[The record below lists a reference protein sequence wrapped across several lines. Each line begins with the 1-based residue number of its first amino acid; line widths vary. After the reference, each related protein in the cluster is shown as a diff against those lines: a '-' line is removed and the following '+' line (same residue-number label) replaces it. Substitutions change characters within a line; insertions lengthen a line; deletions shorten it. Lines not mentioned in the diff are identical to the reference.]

1 MQTGIP
7 TIHFQV
13 ICSFQ
18 GRYCMRSL
26 TSFHNWIHPKWH
38 FLTKPFRNSVKRA
51 MCHKKHQRIDIR
63 KNPMPT
69 CTVKKT
75 RNCQRWNLATHQIN
89 NKQQNVLPIETQV
102 GLYNNQPNSAYT
114 TPQKYW
120 KAKEGVTFLRTN
132 PAHRSFHNLNLTR
145 VGGVSCP
152 DSGWTH
158 CKRCSPKS
166 PEVRSAQVIEQTK
179 PSKWLSRYLQ
189 DILVKLLL
197 DSSINC

>member
-1 MQTGIP
+1 METGIP
-7 TIHFQV
+7 TIHFQE

-18 GRYCMRSL
+18 GRYSMRL
-26 TSFHNWIHPKWH
+26 FASFHTWIHPKWH
-38 FLTKPFRNSVKRA
+38 FCNKTFPEFCKQESHVPKETPTNWYSENSNAHLHGEKNKKLTKMES
-51 MCHKKHQRIDIR
+51 
-63 KNPMPT
+63 
-69 CTVKKT
+69 CTT
-75 RNCQRWNLATHQIN
+75 QQIN
-89 NKQQNVLPIETQV
+89 NKKQSASYWNTGWIIQQ
-102 GLYNNQPNSAYT
+102 SAYT

-132 PAHRSFHNLNLTR
+132 PAHRSFHNLKLTR

-179 PSKWLSRYLQ
+179 PFKWLSRYLQ
-189 DILVKLLL
+189 DILVKLL